1 MTALDK
7 LKPYLEGVPKHS
19 IAKSPSMDMISEID
33 CNEKR
38 ISSSTKDIVDLFV
51 AKSK

>member
-7 LKPYLEGVPKHS
+7 LKPYLAGVPKHS
-19 IAKSPSMDMISEID
+19 LPKSPSMDAISEVD
-33 CNEKR
+33 CIEKR
-38 ISSSTKDIVDLFV
+38 ISSGSKDIVDLFV